1 MKIFIKILFVI
12 LLPCV
17 IYAKHDKHFDVFTA
31 DMTPIGNSG
40 VNGQVTIFIQKGKKI
55 FGVGTASNLEA
66 NINDQTG
73 NCTAGN
79 GCGVHVHK
87 GTGCGSKEEQG
98 GHFFTGDTD
107 PWSTV
112 RYRKSDANGNPR
124 SKVDLP
130 MISFGAN
137 AKRSA
142 VALFA

>member
-87 GTGCGSKEEQG
+87 GTGCGSKE
-98 GHFFTGDTD
+98 DTRHYWNT
-107 PWSTV
+107 P
-112 RYRKSDANGNPR
+112 YLALG
-124 SKVDLP
+124 
-130 MISFGAN
+130 
-137 AKRSA
+137 KRAIQHTSRDCWLSRQA
-142 VALFA
+142 ARG